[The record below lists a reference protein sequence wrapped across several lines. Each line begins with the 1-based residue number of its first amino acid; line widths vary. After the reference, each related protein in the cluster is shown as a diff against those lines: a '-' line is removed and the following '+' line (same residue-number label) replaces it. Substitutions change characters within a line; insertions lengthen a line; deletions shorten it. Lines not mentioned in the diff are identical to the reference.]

1 MAPPVTPL
9 WSKIRNDPAGLQ
21 HCFLGEGEVF
31 VVTSAFKSVTLKVD
45 MVTSI
50 FSTFLSKIVGGSKKI
65 VFYFLGFL
73 SLVKLKEDATLE
85 RQGAQETMKKCYLYI
100 RLNNDLPL

>member
-50 FSTFLSKIVGGSKKI
+50 FFNIFVQDCSRIKEDSFLLAGIFIVGKI
-65 VFYFLGFL
+65 KGGRN
-73 SLVKLKEDATLE
+73 S
-85 RQGAQETMKKCYLYI
+85 
-100 RLNNDLPL
+100 